1 MKLPQVLLL
10 LDDGFLVFLV
20 TLIGIRFHQTDP
32 SIFTRLPYTFLP
44 FFAAWIFFAALL
56 QMYDP
61 TMASS
66 WKQLWRIPA
75 AAALAAPTGAAIRSV
90 WLNIPYVPIFAIV
103 MGAALAIGLLL
114 SRSIF
119 ILALGSRWSNSDNG

>member
-10 LDDGFLVFLV
+10 VDDGMMVFLV
-20 TLIGIRFHQTDP
+20 TFIGIRFHQTDP

-44 FFAAWIFFAALL
+44 FFAAWVFFAALL

-61 TMASS
+61 TIASS
-66 WKQLWRIPA
+66 WKQLWRVPA

-90 WLNIPYVPIFAIV
+90 WLNTPYVPIFAII
-103 MGAALAIGLLL
+103 MAAALAIGLLL
-114 SRSIF
+114 SRSVY
-119 ILALGSRWSNSDNG
+119 ILALGHRWSNSDNG

>member
-1 MKLPQVLLL
+1 MKLPHVLLL
-10 LDDGFLVFLV
+10 VDDGMVVFLV

-32 SIFTRLPYTFLP
+32 SIFTRLPYTLLP
-44 FFAAWIFFAALL
+44 FFAAWIFFVALL

-61 TMASS
+61 TIASS
-66 WKQLWRIPA
+66 WKQLWRVPA

-90 WLNIPYVPIFAIV
+90 WLNTPYMPIFAIV

-114 SRSIF
+114 SRSVF
-119 ILALGSRWSNSDNG
+119 ILALGHRWSNSDNG

>member
-1 MKLPQVLLL
+1 MKLPQILLL
-10 LDDGFLVFLV
+10 VDDAIVVFLI
-20 TLIGIRFHQTDP
+20 TLLGIQFHQTDP
-32 SIFTRLPYTFLP
+32 SIFARLPYTFLP
-44 FFAAWIFFAALL
+44 FLAAWIFFTAML

-61 TMASS
+61 TNASS
-66 WKQLWRIPA
+66 WRQLWRIPA

-119 ILALGSRWSNSDNG
+119 IL